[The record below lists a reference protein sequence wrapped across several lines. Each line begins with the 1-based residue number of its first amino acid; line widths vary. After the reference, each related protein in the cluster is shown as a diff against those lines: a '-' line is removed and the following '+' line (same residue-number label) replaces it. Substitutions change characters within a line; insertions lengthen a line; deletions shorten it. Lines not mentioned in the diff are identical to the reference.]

1 MNQWAIKKLNDATAL
16 KTLFPQNELQP
27 YVKSYIKSVH
37 PCTGLITRFV
47 QQNVLLLRTT
57 DVRVGTEGKTPREQ
71 SGSGK
76 KIWAVWC
83 SGADRRSFEAS
94 AVPILVYFYRILMVH
109 KYRQSAKER
118 YILKGFWVNPWKQ
131 ITN

>member
-1 MNQWAIKKLNDATAL
+1 MMYTVT
-16 KTLFPQNELQP
+16 KTYLLFPQDELWP

-71 SGSGK
+71 SRSGK
-76 KIWAVWC
+76 KIGAV
-83 SGADRRSFEAS
+83 
-94 AVPILVYFYRILMVH
+94 
-109 KYRQSAKER
+109 
-118 YILKGFWVNPWKQ
+118 
-131 ITN
+131 